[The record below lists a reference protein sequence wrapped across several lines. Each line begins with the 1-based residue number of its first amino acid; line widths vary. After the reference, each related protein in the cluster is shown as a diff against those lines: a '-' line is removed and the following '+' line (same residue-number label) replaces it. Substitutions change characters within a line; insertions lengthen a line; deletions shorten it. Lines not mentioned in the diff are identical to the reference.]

1 MLLRIKKGDTV
12 LVRKGKDRGK
22 KGEVRQVLPKEGRAI
37 VADLNVMK
45 KHVKPGQQAR
55 QAGIID
61 FEAPIELSN
70 LALVCSKC
78 GKATRVGAQTLPD
91 GTKSRYCKSCG
102 EIT

>member
-1 MLLRIKKGDTV
+1 VQRIKAGDTV

-22 KGEVRQVLPKEGRAI
+22 RGEVRQVLTKEGRAV
-37 VADLNVMK
+37 VAEVNVMK

-61 FEAPIELSN
+61 IEAPIQMSN
-70 LALVCSKC
+70 LTLVCSKC
-78 GKATRVGAQTLPD
+78 GKPSRVGVRVLED
-91 GTKSRYCKSCG
+91 GTKARFCKSCG